1 MLQLTSSVL
10 YAHSTTAYQLL
21 IVIDGL
27 SASTICNKMILC
39 KCSSCDAYTLEE
51 TCPHCGAATR
61 TAHPARFSPDDKYS
75 EQRVRFLSRFPG
87 SSLMTSPAFTF

>member
-1 MLQLTSSVL
+1 
-10 YAHSTTAYQLL
+10 
-21 IVIDGL
+21 
-27 SASTICNKMILC
+27 MILC

-51 TCPHCGAATR
+51 ACPHCGAVTR
-61 TAHPARFSPDDKYS
+61 TAHPAKFSPDDKYS